1 MCTGAY
7 RCVQVERVIM
17 PYLYVHIY
25 TISFHVFVLQC
36 LVLCRNLTLT
46 LFKKVLFVRNEVFSN
61 EINFCCHEI
70 GFFDFNLFSRT
81 KVIKKGFNF
90 NQIES

>member
-46 LFKKVLFVRNEVFSN
+46 LFKKVLFVRNEVFCN

-70 GFFDFNLFSRT
+70 GFFDFNLFFRT
-81 KVIKKGFNF
+81 KDIKKGFNF